1 MTVNPRTICVD
12 VDNTLG
18 DYTGALRRFVYDHFD
33 KAYPCPDPKEY
44 DFSRCPGWPFT
55 GKPDTFRKIHSKA
68 VDNGLYELEE
78 AYPHAAEALQRLH
91 DAGWRIVIATARKDD
106 GGALPVWLADN
117 HIPYDGIH
125 YGDKLDV
132 RASVLIDDHPD
143 IIRAGVAAGLHVFK
157 PAHEY
162 CQWGGGNI
170 FRDWMDVPRACWG
183 CCDG

>member
-106 GGALPVWLADN
+106 GGAL
-117 HIPYDGIH
+117 
-125 YGDKLDV
+125 
-132 RASVLIDDHPD
+132 RAVARRQPHP
-143 IIRAGVAAGLHVFK
+143 L
-157 PAHEY
+157 
-162 CQWGGGNI
+162 
-170 FRDWMDVPRACWG
+170 
-183 CCDG
+183 